1 MQQSLERVANKAL
14 HVTTNQIDKGGS
26 AKGKFECLELPC
38 QMEQWFWLDV
48 LSFVCVFVLHAL
60 LETMISEMVDC

>member
-1 MQQSLERVANKAL
+1 M
-14 HVTTNQIDKGGS
+14 TTNQIDEGGS

-38 QMEQWFWLDV
+38 HLEQWFWLDV
-48 LSFVCVFVLHAL
+48 LSFVRVFVLHAL